1 MPLGST
7 TLPSARGRER
17 PESGPMEVV
26 NLREK
31 LATFQETWVPKVVGE
46 LNGQHVKVAKLEGD
60 YVWHAHAD
68 EDEMFLIVDGQL
80 ELQLRDRTV
89 HLSPG
94 EFFIVPRGVEH
105 RPIAKQL
112 VSIVLFEPATVRNTG
127 EVVDDRTIEPGDL
140 ERI

>member
-1 MPLGST
+1 MPLGSA

-31 LATFQETWVPKVVGE
+31 LATFQETWIPKVVGE

>member
-1 MPLGST
+1 
-7 TLPSARGRER
+7 
-17 PESGPMEVV
+17 MEVV

-31 LATFQETWVPKVVGE
+31 LATFQETWVPKIVGE

-68 EDEMFLIVDGQL
+68 EDEMFLVVDGEL
-80 ELQLRDRTV
+80 ELQLRDRVVT
-89 HLSPG
+89 LRPG

-105 RPIAKQL
+105 RPVAKEL

-127 EVVDDRTIEPGDL
+127 AVVDDRTIEPGDL

>member
-1 MPLGST
+1 MTRSLEMSCT
-7 TLPSARGRER
+7 TLDGMDVAELVFPD
-17 PESGPMEVV
+17 V
-26 NLREK
+26 
-31 LATFQETWVPKVVGE
+31 ATDWT
-46 LNGQHVKVAKLEGD
+46 
-60 YVWHAHAD
+60 
-68 EDEMFLIVDGQL
+68 DGQL

>member
-1 MPLGST
+1 
-7 TLPSARGRER
+7 
-17 PESGPMEVV
+17 MEVV

-31 LATFQETWVPKVVGE
+31 LAMFQETWVPKIVGE

-60 YVWHAHAD
+60 YVWHAHPD
-68 EDEMFLIVDGQL
+68 EDEMFLVVDGEL

-89 HLSPG
+89 HIKPG

-105 RPIAKQL
+105 RPVAAQL
-112 VSIVLFEPATVRNTG
+112 VSIVLFEPVTVRNTG

>member
-1 MPLGST
+1 
-7 TLPSARGRER
+7 
-17 PESGPMEVV
+17 MEVV
-26 NLREK
+26 NLRDK
-31 LATFQETWVPKVVGE
+31 LAMFQETWVPKIVGE

-68 EDEMFLIVDGQL
+68 EDEMFLVVDGAL

-89 HLSPG
+89 HIKPG

-105 RPIAKQL
+105 RPVAAQL

-127 EVVDDRTIEPGDL
+127 EVVNDRTVEPGDL